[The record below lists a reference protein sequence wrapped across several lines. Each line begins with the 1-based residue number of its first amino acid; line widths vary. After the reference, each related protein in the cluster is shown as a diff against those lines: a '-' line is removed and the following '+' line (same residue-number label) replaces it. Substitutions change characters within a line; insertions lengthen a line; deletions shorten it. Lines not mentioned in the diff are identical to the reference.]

1 MYLNLNKPFET
12 LITSNNLKSPDRWY
26 PKPVDFYKFAINVS
40 GDIDECKRLRSNF
53 AYSMQY
59 IEYIEKQLSELI
71 LSDVIITMLYKSYI
85 ITSMSI
91 IEALFVNLLHRT
103 NNWNTTIWEEYS
115 TIKSNPKKVDEAN
128 IMIETRLFQQ
138 VDEYNMRMDLDSMI
152 KKVEKKNL
160 ISIDHNAFPALK
172 KLRELRNRVH
182 LQIGNGPYDH
192 DYNCF
197 GFGEMQM
204 MRRILYT
211 ILASPEFC
219 NNADAFNFIKENFT
233 TRGGTL

>member
-1 MYLNLNKPFET
+1 MPNLPFET
-12 LITSNNLKSPDRWY
+12 LIKSGQYKTADRWY
-26 PKPVDFYKFAINVS
+26 PDPVEYYKRAINVT
-40 GDIDECKRLRSNF
+40 GDVDDCKRLRSNF

-59 IEYIEKQLSELI
+59 IEYIEKQLNELK

-103 NNWNTTIWEEYS
+103 GHWNTTIWSEIS
-115 TIKSNPKKVDEAN
+115 NIVSNPKNIDGENTKV
-128 IMIETRLFQQ
+128 ETHLFKQ
-138 VDEYNMRMDLDSMI
+138 VDEYDMRMDLDSMI
-152 KKVEKKNL
+152 KKIEKKHL
-160 ISIDHNAFPALK
+160 LSIDHSAFPALK

-182 LQIGNGPYDH
+182 LQIGDGPYDH

-197 GFGEMQM
+197 GFDEIQM

-211 ILASPEFC
+211 ILATPEFC
-219 NNADAFNFIKENFT
+219 NNVKAFDFIKERFISN
-233 TRGGTL
+233 GGTL

>member
-1 MYLNLNKPFET
+1 MLPLET
-12 LITSNNLKSPDRWY
+12 LIKSKQVKTSDRWY
-26 PKPVDFYKFAINVS
+26 PQSVNCYKFAINVL

-59 IEYIEKQLSELI
+59 IEYIEKQLSELT

-91 IEALFVNLLHRT
+91 IESLFVNLLHRT
-103 NNWNTTIWEEYS
+103 NNWNTTIWEEFS
-115 TIKSNPKKVDEAN
+115 NIKANPKKIGSVD
-128 IMIETRLFQQ
+128 ILVETHLFRQ

-160 ISIDHNAFPALK
+160 LSIDHDVFPALK

-182 LQIGNGPYDH
+182 LQIGDGPYDH

-197 GFGEMQM
+197 GFNEMQM

-211 ILASPEFC
+211 ILTSPEFC
-219 NNADAFNFIKENFT
+219 TNADAFNFIKNSFT
-233 TRGGTL
+233 TRGGVL